1 MTLQTGQL
9 VTLLT
14 NPALAAGYG
23 GVQADPQASLGKF
36 ASTTQAATNISNN
49 LFGAVSATG
58 VTAGQTDYRC
68 VAVANLSTVDT
79 ALSAAVYI
87 SDAAGGGRYSL
98 GLDPMGVVD
107 LASAAA
113 QGASI
118 ASGLVA
124 PAGVSFSDPTAAAP
138 LSIGN
143 IPPQKC
149 VLVWVRCVIAAGT
162 PGTSNDVADVIA
174 FALTQ

>member
-9 VTLLT
+9 VLLLT
-14 NPALAAGYG
+14 NPALAAGYSG
-23 GVQADPQASLGKF
+23 AQADPQASLGKF
-36 ASTTQAATNISNN
+36 ASTTQVVHNASNN
-49 LFGAVSATG
+49 LFGAVSAAG
-58 VTAGQTDYRC
+58 VTVGQSDYRC
-68 VAVANLSTVDT
+68 VAVANLSAVDT
-79 ALSAAVYI
+79 ALSAAIYAT
-87 SDAAGGGRYSL
+87 DAAGGGRYSL
-98 GLDPMGVVD
+98 GLDPAGVVD
-107 LASAAA
+107 LASAVA

-118 ASGLVA
+118 ASAFVA

-149 VLVWVRCVIAAGT
+149 ILVWVRCVIAAGT
-162 PGTSNDVADVIA
+162 PGTTNDIADIIA